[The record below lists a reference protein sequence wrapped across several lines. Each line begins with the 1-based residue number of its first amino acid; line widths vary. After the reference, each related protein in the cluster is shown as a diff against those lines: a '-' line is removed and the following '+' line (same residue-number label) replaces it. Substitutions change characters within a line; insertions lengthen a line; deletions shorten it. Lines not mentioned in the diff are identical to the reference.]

1 MRDGVA
7 AGREPVSLYPEPA
20 WSAPFKEKA
29 RGSVEYQNMLW
40 EQQDGVG
47 IITLNRPDA
56 LNALN
61 HQHLVELNHAVERAK
76 YDPDV
81 RSLVITGAGR
91 GFCAGADVKEWGS
104 GASDDKPAAGWIDL
118 AHALIRGIYRLP
130 KPVVAAVNG
139 VAVGAGCDIALA
151 ADLRVAS
158 TAARFGQAYVRVGY
172 CPDAGGSFLLPRLVG
187 EARAMEMIYTGR
199 IIEADEA
206 DRIGLL
212 NALVEPEELMSAATE
227 LAGRLAKGPTVA
239 IGLAKQ
245 NIRRNATL
253 SIEDALLNE
262 RRSGEIC
269 GKTEDAKEGL
279 AATLERREANFQGR

>member
-1 MRDGVA
+1 VD
-7 AGREPVSLYPEPA
+7 
-20 WSAPFKEKA
+20 
-29 RGSVEYQNMLW
+29 YQNILW

-47 IITLNRPDA
+47 IITLNRPNA

-61 HQHLVELNHAVERAK
+61 RQHLFELNHAVERATF
-76 YDPDV
+76 DESV

-91 GFCAGADVKEWGS
+91 GFSAGADVKEWGS
-104 GASDDKPAAGWIDL
+104 GSAEDDEPSAGWIDL
-118 AHALIRGIYRLP
+118 AHGLIMKIYRLP

-158 TAARFGQAYVRVGY
+158 TAARFGQAYIKLGF

-199 IIEADEA
+199 IIEATEA

-212 NALVEPEELMSAATE
+212 NRLVEPEELMPAALE
-227 LAGRLAKGPTVA
+227 LAGQLAKGPTVA
-239 IGLAKQ
+239 IGLSKE
-245 NIRRNATL
+245 NIRQNAFL
-253 SIEDALLNE
+253 NIEDALRNE
-262 RRSGEIC
+262 RRAGQIC
-269 GKTEDAKEGL
+269 GRTEDAKEGL
-279 AATLERREANFQGR
+279 AATIERREANFQGR